1 MESPFKVDKT
11 SLGSIMNQ
19 ENSQNESGAAD

>member
-1 MESPFKVDKT
+1 MESPFKVDET
-11 SLGSIMNQ
+11 SLGSIKNQ